1 MSLESRELLHLGPVC
16 STSGKE
22 LLDIWFWMSGSVIP
36 TYCWP
41 CLAGSKS
48 TQPLFFLSP
57 AQASLKS
64 SWSVLLL
71 PCMSVKDLIF
81 PACIDVASST
91 LSALRVQYLF
101 CRLTCPNSLYYALNA
116 SNSYVTCTR
125 LCASC
130 YSRYY
135 LLPLALCSY
144 CSGHTQ
150 SIMESLFGWWN

>member
-1 MSLESRELLHLGPVC
+1 MQHFRQRASRYLILDVWKCDPYILLALP
-16 STSGKE
+16 SRQQ
-22 LLDIWFWMSGSVIP
+22 
-36 TYCWP
+36 
-41 CLAGSKS
+41 S

-64 SWSVLLL
+64 SWSMLLL

-91 LSALRVQYLF
+91 LLALRVQYLF
-101 CRLTCPNSLYYALNA
+101 SRLTCPNSLYYAPNA

-150 SIMESLFGWWN
+150 SIMESLFGW